1 MGVGG
6 NCFGQFSDMEKILGF
21 IDLLGF
27 SKMVSKDHDK
37 ATDILD
43 DFYNICFRII
53 KENQQVEGNLFSDSL
68 MAYSTD
74 NAALINCLTEIYR
87 QCLRKNGEYENTE
100 NFFLLPRGAVS
111 IGFVNI
117 EERHTSP
124 NLKKDFIV
132 SPALVHSAGLEKM
145 IKGSRLLIA
154 VKSEKEDLGITWNQ
168 DIKSILFENSSFEF
182 WKYYQYMDTLWFLDL
197 TKDYNT
203 QKAEV
208 IQLIKIAAKL
218 TKENSNEAS
227 VLDQHTNTLRIGL
240 LSYTKFLGREN
251 DEIINLIISDFQDDK
266 YWLIWMTLIEM
277 IMNST
282 YEWKYAA
289 MRSVIT
295 FYQKTSL
302 TEGWIHV
309 LKEINNP
316 KNSYIKASFTKFL
329 DEMSIQTI
337 D

>member
-1 MGVGG
+1 
-6 NCFGQFSDMEKILGF
+6 
-21 IDLLGF
+21 
-27 SKMVSKDHDK
+27 
-37 ATDILD
+37 
-43 DFYNICFRII
+43 
-53 KENQQVEGNLFSDSL
+53 
-68 MAYSTD
+68 
-74 NAALINCLTEIYR
+74 
-87 QCLRKNGEYENTE
+87 
-100 NFFLLPRGAVS
+100 
-111 IGFVNI
+111 
-117 EERHTSP
+117 
-124 NLKKDFIV
+124 
-132 SPALVHSAGLEKM
+132 
-145 IKGSRLLIA
+145 
-154 VKSEKEDLGITWNQ
+154 
-168 DIKSILFENSSFEF
+168 
-182 WKYYQYMDTLWFLDL
+182 MDTLWFLDL